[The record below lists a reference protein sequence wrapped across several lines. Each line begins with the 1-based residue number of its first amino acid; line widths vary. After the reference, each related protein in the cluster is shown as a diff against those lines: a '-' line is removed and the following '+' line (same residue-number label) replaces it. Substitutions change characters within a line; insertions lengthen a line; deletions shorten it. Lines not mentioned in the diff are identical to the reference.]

1 MIRLALQNP
10 AGVGDWRARL
20 RAPDILVDATFH
32 AIADV
37 GSIPTVST
45 FREPPTGRLSSFW
58 DGTALLAAI

>member
-1 MIRLALQNP
+1 MIRLALSQP
-10 AGVGDWRARL
+10 RRRGERRVRS

-45 FREPPTGRLSSFW
+45 PIVRERP
-58 DGTALLAAI
+58 